1 MQENHPLKTYRAN
14 QTPPM
19 RRAALA
25 RLLGVSKTTVARW
38 EEGIRKI
45 DQDKVSKVSE
55 KTGISARALRP
66 DLAELLG

>member
-1 MQENHPLKTYRAN
+1 MQDNHPLKTYRAN

-25 RLLGVSKTTVARW
+25 RLLKVSKTTVARW
-38 EEGIRKI
+38 EEGRRKI
-45 DQDKVSKVSE
+45 DQDKLQKVSKE
-55 KTGISARALRP
+55 TGIPIRELRP